1 MFVFLS
7 HFNLL
12 LILSP
17 IPKSHLKLLL
27 AAAATLKVTCRKWK
41 LVLFFLPLSSSSLQS
56 HTFSQVL
63 SFKLPDCMFKKRKKR
78 KKPNLQSHSML
89 TRIMELFFF
98 RLSFTIH
105 CLIYIYPCF
114 LILTFMWL
122 GGCVIHWKRSKLW
135 RKIEMVLN
143 LALPFTIL
151 CDP

>member
-98 RLSFTIH
+98 QTFIYNTLSYLYLSLLSH
-105 CLIYIYPCF
+105 PNIYV
-114 LILTFMWL
+114 T
-122 GGCVIHWKRSKLW
+122 GR
-135 RKIEMVLN
+135 
-143 LALPFTIL
+143 L
-151 CDP
+151 CDTLEKIKALEKDRNGFEPGSAIYYPM

>member
-1 MFVFLS
+1 MSVFLS

-17 IPKSHLKLLL
+17 IPKSRLKLLL
-27 AAAATLKVTCRKWK
+27 AAALKVTCRKWK

-63 SFKLPDCMFKKRKKR
+63 SFKLPDCMFKERKKR

-89 TRIMELFFF
+89 TGIMELFFLGG
-98 RLSFTIH
+98 LSFTIH

-114 LILTFMWL
+114 LMLTFLWL